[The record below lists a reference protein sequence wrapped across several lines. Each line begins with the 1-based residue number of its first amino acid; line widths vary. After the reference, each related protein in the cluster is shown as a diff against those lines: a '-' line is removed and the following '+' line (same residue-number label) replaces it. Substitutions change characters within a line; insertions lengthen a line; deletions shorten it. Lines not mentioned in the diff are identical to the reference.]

1 MTRGKKNS
9 KRKTLPKN
17 NNITSNNTDYSNNN
31 NNNNNLTN
39 SPSNLSAETV
49 KIIPVMEENFD
60 LSKKTIVQETKI
72 MKRLTTKTEKI
83 EVPITY
89 EEVYVNDKK
98 LNIYDKEGREGL
110 LSKLKDTV
118 AHSIASDDS
127 NIEYHYPHSSSS
139 DSPDSPDLSSSST
152 HSAKKSGSQNQYHDD
167 NYNNREGELVP
178 LIEGQEKNGTEK
190 IVPIWGEEII
200 VSKRKVK
207 LGEIII
213 RRRRIIENKK
223 IDVDIKKEKVIVE
236 YPNGVK
242 EELTT
247 TASSSSSSTTST

>member
-1 MTRGKKNS
+1 MIKGKKNT
-9 KRKTLPKN
+9 KRKTVPKN
-17 NNITSNNTDYSNNN
+17 NDIASNNTDYNNN
-31 NNNNNLTN
+31 NSNNNLTN
-39 SPSNLSAETV
+39 SSGNLSAKTV

-98 LNIYDKEGREGL
+98 LNIYDKEEGEGL

-118 AHSIASDDS
+118 AHSIASNDS
-127 NIEYHYPHSSSS
+127 NIEYHYHNSSL
-139 DSPDSPDLSSSST
+139 DSPDLSSASKPSVE
-152 HSAKKSGSQNQYHDD
+152 KSESQNQYHDD
-167 NYNNREGELVP
+167 NYNREGELVP
-178 LIEGQEKNGTEK
+178 LIEGQEKNETEK

-213 RRRRIIENKK
+213 RKRRVTESKK
-223 IDVDIKKEKVIVE
+223 IDIDIKKEKVSVE
-236 YPNGVK
+236 YPDGFK
-242 EELTT
+242 EELST
-247 TASSSSSSTTST
+247 TAQE

>member
-1 MTRGKKNS
+1 MTRAKKNS

-31 NNNNNLTN
+31 NNNLT
-39 SPSNLSAETV
+39 SSSSNLSAETV

-60 LSKKTIVQETKI
+60 LSKKIIVQETKI
-72 MKRLTTKTEKI
+72 IKRLTTKTEKI

-89 EEVYVNDKK
+89 DEVYVNDKK
-98 LNIYDKEGREGL
+98 LNIYDKEGGEGL

-127 NIEYHYPHSSSS
+127 NIEYHYPHSS
-139 DSPDSPDLSSSST
+139 PDSPDLSSTSNL
-152 HSAKKSGSQNQYHDD
+152 SAGNSRSQKPLYDD
-167 NYNNREGELVP
+167 DYNIEGELVP
-178 LIEGQEKNGTEK
+178 LIEGQEQDGTEK

-200 VSKRKVK
+200 VSKRKIK

-213 RRRRIIENKK
+213 RKRRIIENKK

-247 TASSSSSSTTST
+247 TTTSSSSS

>member
-1 MTRGKKNS
+1 MIKGKKNT
-9 KRKTLPKN
+9 KRKTVPKN
-17 NNITSNNTDYSNNN
+17 NDIASNNTDYSSNNN
-31 NNNNNLTN
+31 NNNNNSNNNLTN
-39 SPSNLSAETV
+39 SSGNLSA
-49 KIIPVMEENFD
+49 
-60 LSKKTIVQETKI
+60 KTVQETKI

-89 EEVYVNDKK
+89 EEEYVNDKK
-98 LNIYDKEGREGL
+98 LNIYDKEEGEGL

-118 AHSIASDDS
+118 AHSIASNDS
-127 NIEYHYPHSSSS
+127 NIEYHYHNSSL
-139 DSPDSPDLSSSST
+139 DSPDLSSASKPSVE
-152 HSAKKSGSQNQYHDD
+152 KSESQNQYHDD
-167 NYNNREGELVP
+167 NYNREGELVP
-178 LIEGQEKNGTEK
+178 LIEGQEKNETEK

-213 RRRRIIENKK
+213 RKKRIIENKK

-247 TASSSSSSTTST
+247 TASSSSP